1 MRQKGPI
8 GLLIA
13 MIVAILLIAGFIFWF
28 MAYYGAPIDDG
39 VYVSNMVTEEK
50 PITDPFA
57 NK

>member
-13 MIVAILLIAGFIFWF
+13 MIVAILLITGFIFWF
-28 MAYYGAPIDDG
+28 MAYCSTPIDDG
-39 VYVSNMVTEEK
+39 VYVSDMVTEEK